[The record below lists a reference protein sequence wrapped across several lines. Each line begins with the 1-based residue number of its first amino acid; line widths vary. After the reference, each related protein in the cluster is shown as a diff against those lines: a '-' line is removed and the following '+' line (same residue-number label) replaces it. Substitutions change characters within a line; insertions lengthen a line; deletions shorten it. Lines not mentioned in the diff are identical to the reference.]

1 MSLLGVSELS
11 FEFPSSPVLFENVS
25 FSVESGGS
33 RGDRWAEWVREVNS
47 ASTDCRRSSADARP
61 HHSSARASNHS
72 GRSGDPTGTS
82 TDAVRFVFEALPLL
96 AQIRAELRE
105 LEQRLSDPASASEYA
120 VRINEYQQSGG
131 FLAEGSIT
139 RTLSGLGY
147 SPQDLDR
154 DVQSLSGGERTRAA
168 LARAL
173 SMDAELLVLDE
184 PTNHLDIAAREWLEA
199 SLAARS
205 TACVITSHDRALLA
219 AFANRIVQIERS
231 KVSVFENSYLEYRR
245 ARALIDRQAWLA
257 YESFERR
264 KEALNRAFGASC
276 RCAGWCAWRQR
287 SLCAKGSQGGPH
299 RSPIEGAGQRRAARG
314 KTVGGTGH
322 GGTDL

>member
-25 FSVESGGS
+25 FSVNPVDRVAIVGPNGSGKSTLLRLIAGDLQPT
-33 RGDRWAEWVREVNS
+33 RGRIIRQRALQIAV
-47 ASTDCRRSSADARP
+47 ADQEIP
-61 HHSSARASNHS
+61 P
-72 GRSGDPTGTS
+72 GLQQTLFD
-82 TDAVRFVFEALPLL
+82 FVFEALPLL

-131 FLAEGSIT
+131 FLAEGSIA

-205 TACVITSHDRALLA
+205 TAGVITSHDRALLA